1 MGNII
6 RPEDFIEQA
15 QRINALIGNLLGQPS
30 LHHVEAEA
38 QATHGAILAA
48 RNALEALVDLVAGE

>member
-1 MGNII
+1 MGEII
-6 RPEDFIEQA
+6 KPEDFIQPA
-15 QRINALIGNLLGQPS
+15 HRISALVGDLLGQPS

-48 RNALEALVDLVAGE
+48 RDALEALVDLVAGE